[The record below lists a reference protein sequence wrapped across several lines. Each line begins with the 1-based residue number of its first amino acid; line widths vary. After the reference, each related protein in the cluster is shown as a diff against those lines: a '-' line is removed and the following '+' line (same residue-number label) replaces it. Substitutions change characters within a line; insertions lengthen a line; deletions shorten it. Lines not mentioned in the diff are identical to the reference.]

1 MLKTVYFDAHH
12 RHKWQCF
19 RIRLVDKIKDL
30 KSSAPIG
37 ILFIVKP
44 FFIGY
49 IEKHMNFT
57 RHTNSSFQSSQM
69 KIFYKKQHQSLQ
81 LH

>member
-1 MLKTVYFDAHH
+1 MLDIIIPQYMEDEH
-12 RHKWQCF
+12 
-19 RIRLVDKIKDL
+19 KIKDL